1 MEYWYFGLAIA
12 AFAIFIKV
20 LGINLQKFSHDNNDG
35 SGSYCKSVVWMIG
48 ASCTVIGAL
57 LDLVALSLAP
67 QSMVA
72 SLGGL
77 TLIVNIVVARIM
89 LQETLAKRQYFTT
102 GIILIGTV
110 LTVVYS
116 PKKESIQDIDEIK
129 KMFES
134 INFIIYISLVTI
146 ILILIRTYNYFTKGD
161 DTKKGIRGLILPIS
175 SGIIAAQN
183 VLFGKSFS
191 KLILFSIENK
201 TASVL
206 KDYVIYLT
214 FACLAFSIFT
224 NIKWFNNILKQFKST
239 LVVPINK
246 SIWIIT
252 SIVGGLLVMDE
263 EIEQL
268 SLVGFL
274 IGIILIVLGLIFHA
288 KFEPKE
294 DFTID
299 QEIARTID
307 SVSSSIEIEV
317 MEQNQ

>member
-1 MEYWYFGLAIA
+1 
-12 AFAIFIKV
+12 
-20 LGINLQKFSHDNNDG
+20 
-35 SGSYCKSVVWMIG
+35 
-48 ASCTVIGAL
+48 
-57 LDLVALSLAP
+57 
-67 QSMVA
+67 MVA

-77 TLIVNIVVARIM
+77 TLLVNIVVARIM
-89 LQETLAKRQYFTT
+89 LGETLAKRQYFTT
-102 GIILIGTV
+102 GIILIGTI

-116 PKKESIQDIDEIK
+116 PKKESIQDIAEIK
-129 KMFES
+129 QMFES
-134 INFIIYISLVTI
+134 INFIIYISLVAI

-201 TASVL
+201 TTSVF

-214 FACLAFSIFT
+214 FVCLAFSIFT

-246 SIWIIT
+246 SLWIIT
-252 SIVGGLLVMDE
+252 SIVGGLLVMGEKVDK
-263 EIEQL
+263 L

-274 IGIILIVLGLIFHA
+274 IGILLIVFGLVFHA

-294 DFTID
+294 EELTID
-299 QEIARTID
+299 QEIAMVHSVHSVHSVDSNESITID
-307 SVSSSIEIEV
+307 MSVIESVELEIIE
-317 MEQNQ
+317 